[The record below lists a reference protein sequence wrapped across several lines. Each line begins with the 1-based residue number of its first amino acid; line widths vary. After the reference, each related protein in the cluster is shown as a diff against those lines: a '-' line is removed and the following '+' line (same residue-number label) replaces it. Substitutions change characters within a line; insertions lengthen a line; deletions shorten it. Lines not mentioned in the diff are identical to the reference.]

1 MEMDIL
7 KLKLS
12 TKFMRSIVAN
22 LISKSLYKKMGY
34 NIDILLN
41 EIEVKNEDGK
51 IHLHIDADAEV
62 DNSEFVK
69 ILKSIGMD

>member
-1 MEMDIL
+1 MDVL

-12 TKFMRSIVAN
+12 TKFMRSTIAN
-22 LISKSLYKKMGY
+22 LIAKALYKKLGY

-41 EIEVKNEDGK
+41 EIEVKNENGK
-51 IHLHIDADAEV
+51 ITLHVDVDAEMA
-62 DNSEFVK
+62 NGEFIK

>member
-1 MEMDIL
+1 MDVL

-12 TKFMRSIVAN
+12 TKIMRSMVAN
-22 LISKSLYKKMGY
+22 LISKALFKKLGY

-41 EIEVKNEDGK
+41 EIEVKNENGK
-51 IHLHIDADAEV
+51 VHLHINADAEV
-62 DNSEFVK
+62 ESSEFIK

>member
-1 MEMDIL
+1 MDEL

-12 TKFMRSIVAN
+12 TKFMRGIVAN
-22 LISKSLYKKMGY
+22 LISKALAKKLGY

-51 IHLHIDADAEV
+51 IRLHIDADAEV
-62 DNSEFVK
+62 ANSDFIK

>member
-1 MEMDIL
+1 MDVL
-7 KLKLS
+7 KLRLS
-12 TKFMRSIVAN
+12 TKFMRGMVAN
-22 LISKSLYKKMGY
+22 LISKALNKKLGY

-51 IHLHIDADAEV
+51 ILIHVNADAEV
-62 DNSEFVK
+62 DNGEFVK

>member
-1 MEMDIL
+1 MDVL

-12 TKFMRSIVAN
+12 TKFMRSMVAN
-22 LISKSLYKKMGY
+22 LISKALYKKLGY

-51 IHLHIDADAEV
+51 ILVHVDADAEV
-62 DNSEFVK
+62 DNGEFVK

>member
-1 MEMDIL
+1 MDVL

-12 TKFMRSIVAN
+12 TKFMRDMVAK
-22 LISKSLYKKMGY
+22 LIAKALQKKLGY

-51 IHLHIDADAEV
+51 IHIHANVDAEV
-62 DNSEFVK
+62 NNDEFVK
-69 ILKSIGMD
+69 IVKSIGME